1 MLRTVVLATAAAGIL
16 MGGSVFAHA
25 KLASSVPASNA
36 QVAAAPTTLT
46 LTFDEE
52 VKLALLKLS
61 SGGKGTP
68 VTVDRKAKA
77 AKTVVLPLPA
87 LSPGTYEVHWTAVAA
102 DDGHIT
108 KGTFAFTV
116 GKT

>member
-1 MLRTVVLATAAAGIL
+1 MFRTVVLATAAAGIFL
-16 MGGSVFAHA
+16 CGPVFAHA

-36 QVAAAPTTLT
+36 EVSTAPTSLT

-61 SGGKGTP
+61 TGGKDTP
-68 VTVDRKAKA
+68 VTVDSAAKA

-87 LSPGTYEVHWTAVAA
+87 LSPGKYEVHWTAVSA
-102 DDGHIT
+102 DDGHVT
-108 KGTFAFTV
+108 KGTFSFTV
-116 GKT
+116 GSA

>member
-1 MLRTVVLATAAAGIL
+1 MLRTIVLATVAAEIL
-16 MGGSVFAHA
+16 GGPVFAHA
-25 KLASSVPASNA
+25 RLASSVPASNA

-46 LTFDEE
+46 LTFDEA

-61 SGGKGTP
+61 SDGKDTP

-87 LSPGTYEVHWTAVAA
+87 LSPGKYDVHWTAVAA
-102 DDGHIT
+102 DDGHVT
-108 KGTFAFTV
+108 KGSFAFTV
-116 GKT
+116 GMT